1 MFLERSGARVVNSE
15 PLRPP
20 NPHCPICGVLHS
32 KLVID
37 PSRATLKDL
46 VEDVLQTDLGY
57 REFSISSEDGTLYD
71 PDLEDNLEK
80 KFSELGVKDD
90 SFLTVVDEDE
100 ENPRVKLSLSI
111 SEK

>member
-1 MFLERSGARVVNSE
+1 M
-15 PLRPP
+15 
-20 NPHCPICGVLHS
+20 HS

-46 VEDVLQTDLGY
+46 VEDVLQADLGY

-71 PDLEDNLEK
+71 PDLEDNLKK
-80 KFSELGVKDD
+80 KFSDLGVKDD
-90 SFLTVVDEDE
+90 SFLTIVDEDE
-100 ENPRVKLSLSI
+100 EKPRVKLSLSI